1 MTRYINRPVDT
12 EIARESR
19 VRVPQQM
26 TAPMFQ
32 GWGPKF

>member
-1 MTRYINRPVDT
+1 MTRFIDRPT
-12 EIARESR
+12 ETESRETR

-26 TAPMFQ
+26 PAPMFQ